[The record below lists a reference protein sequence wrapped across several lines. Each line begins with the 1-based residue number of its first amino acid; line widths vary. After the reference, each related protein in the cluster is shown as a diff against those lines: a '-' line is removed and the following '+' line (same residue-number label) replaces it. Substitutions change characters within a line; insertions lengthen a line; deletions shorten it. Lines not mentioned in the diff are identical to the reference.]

1 MLLISKF
8 KSTFSEKL
16 PTPTFNCYHVQTR
29 LKKSFRDLSSAV
41 YAHQEN
47 HLVVESMTL
56 HISSSSFM
64 VMFFFQTKSLFNMHL
79 FYLACQALLL
89 GQHAHSHQN
98 IYDKYLLLLCNCLEV
113 YHKQFQNNSFD
124 RIVLRAIKTKNSF
137 IYIVSY

>member
-1 MLLISKF
+1 MLWYNLRMLIRSLIMYLHIELPTKCYWKWVPTYICLLLISKF

-41 YAHQEN
+41 YAHHEN

-79 FYLACQALLL
+79 VYLACQALQL
-89 GQHAHSHQN
+89 GQHACTQSSKH
-98 IYDKYLLLLCNCLEV
+98 
-113 YHKQFQNNSFD
+113 
-124 RIVLRAIKTKNSF
+124 LR
-137 IYIVSY
+137 